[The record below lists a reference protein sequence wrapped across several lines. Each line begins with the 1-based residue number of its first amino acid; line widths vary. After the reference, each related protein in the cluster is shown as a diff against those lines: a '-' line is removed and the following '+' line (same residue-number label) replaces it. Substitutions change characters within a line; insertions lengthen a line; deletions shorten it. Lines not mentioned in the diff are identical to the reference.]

1 MTLHL
6 QAPLPVEIT
15 TWRELAMAILAQPSE
30 FQAQNP
36 KGLVDGKRFRLF
48 DRFQPGS
55 PQADAYLIAEGEE

>member
-1 MTLHL
+1 MVLHL

-15 TWRELAMAILAQPSE
+15 TWRELAMAILAQPNE

-36 KGLVDGKRFRLF
+36 KGLVEGRRFCVF

-55 PQADAYLIAEGEE
+55 QKADAYLIGEGVE